1 MSYDDKCFIRPGSAW
16 RRAFMSRW
24 LKIPGGR
31 SVMAVNGHGD
41 VVGYACRRPV
51 ITGALDVN
59 HLVGPLYADSFDVAW
74 DLLHHLTSDIAGQ
87 TIEIETM

>member
-1 MSYDDKCFIRPGSAW
+1 
-16 RRAFMSRW
+16 MSRW